1 MVVVCQA
8 HLCAGAYSYLHEFL
22 NLGLGGFCCTP
33 QTPAAL
39 RF

>member
-22 NLGLGGFCCTP
+22 NLWVWVIFVVHHKL
-33 QTPAAL
+33 QL
-39 RF
+39 L